1 MSIYVD
7 IKKNFENFSLNVQ
20 FEANSEVIALLG
32 ASGCGKSMTLK
43 CIAGIVKPDNGVI
56 IANGRTLF
64 DSKSGINLP
73 PQERNVGMLFQN
85 YALFPNMTVR
95 ENILAVLTRTKKKAE
110 NVRDRLS
117 ALIERFYMEGLENH
131 YPQQLSGG
139 QQQRAALARI
149 MASAPGII
157 MLDEPLS
164 ALDSYLRWQLE
175 LELMQMLDEFG
186 GTTIFVSHSR
196 DEVYRICD
204 KVCPMTEG
212 CARAVYNT
220 KKLFESPNSL
230 TACLL
235 SGCKN
240 YSRAEKRDGKQ
251 LYALDWKA
259 ELFCSAPIPGNIA
272 YIGVRAHYIRRAKN
286 EETENVIACRVL
298 RVIEDMFSVII
309 TALPVGVNSR
319 RDFSCIR
326 MELPRDETDGIEAG
340 DDIKIIIKPD
350 DIIPLTK

>member
-7 IKKNFENFSLNVQ
+7 IKKNFGAFSLDVQ
-20 FEANSEVIALLG
+20 LEAKDEVMALLG

-43 CIAGIVKPDNGVI
+43 CIAGIVKPDKGVI

-64 DSKSGINLP
+64 DRKKGINLS

-95 ENILAVLTRTKKKAE
+95 ENLMVVLRRAKKSGDAGVRLKA
-110 NVRDRLS
+110 L
-117 ALIERFYMEGLENH
+117 LERFYIAELENH

-139 QQQRAALARI
+139 QQQRTALARI
-149 MASAPGII
+149 MASEPGII

-196 DEVYRICD
+196 DEVYRICG
-204 KVCPMTEG
+204 KVCPMTGG
-212 CARAVYNT
+212 CARATYDT
-220 KKLFESPNSL
+220 KELFDSPHSL

-240 YSRAEKRDGKQ
+240 YSRVEKRAGNIV
-251 LYALDWKA
+251 YALDWKT
-259 ELFCSAPIPGNIA
+259 ELTCSAQLPDDIT
-272 YIGVRAHYIRRAKN
+272 YIGVRAHYVSPAQDG
-286 EETENVIACRVL
+286 ETENVITCRVL
-298 RVIEDMFSVII
+298 RVIEDVFSVII
-309 TALPVGVNSR
+309 TALPAGVHSQ
-319 RDFSCIR
+319 RDFSRIR
-326 MELPRDETDGIEAG
+326 MEMSGREADGIKVG
-340 DDIKIIIKPD
+340 DELKIVVRSGN
-350 DIIPLTK
+350 IIPLTK